1 MGKRILTFMVTL
13 SALGAASQTLTLLP
27 AHALGEAE
35 YAIGVD
41 AYKKKD
47 FKKRLSSLD
56 HPFKRVIKLL
66 LPGSMQRILLMLR
79 VSFYRHFKPTRS
91 SLRLLKTVPKPPSL
105 LKAWSHYEV
114 NQGYQQQQVLL
125 LPHL

>member
-41 AYKKKD
+41 AYKKEG
-47 FKKRLSSLD
+47 F
-56 HPFKRVIKLL
+56 
-66 LPGSMQRILLMLR
+66 
-79 VSFYRHFKPTRS
+79 
-91 SLRLLKTVPKPPSL
+91 
-105 LKAWSHYEV
+105 
-114 NQGYQQQQVLL
+114 
-125 LPHL
+125 